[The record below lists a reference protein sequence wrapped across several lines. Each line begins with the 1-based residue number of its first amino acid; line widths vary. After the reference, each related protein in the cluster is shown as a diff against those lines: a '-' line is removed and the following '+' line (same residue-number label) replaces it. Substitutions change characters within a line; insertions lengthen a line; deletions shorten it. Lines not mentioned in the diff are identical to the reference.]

1 MSSITD
7 SPISKLEEDFLSI
20 EKYSKSLSKFIQ
32 LSDTPITIGLQ
43 GEWGTGKTS
52 LMSLILEE
60 FDSEENQ
67 KSIASSWVNTWE
79 YSMFKNA
86 RETTPSVLKG
96 MLEKLKDSCKER
108 KVWTIKDDVTSAY
121 HKAGKF
127 LSGIANQVIA
137 SQTGVDIKNAADG
150 TKNESIIVA
159 EIAEIK
165 KLISGLIRD
174 LINDEKNPVK
184 KVVFFVDDLDRIP
197 PTDAVEVLESLK
209 NIFDIPNCIFILA
222 IDYDVVV
229 KGLEGKF
236 GPKTK
241 ENEREF
247 RSFFDKIIQVPF
259 TMPVGA
265 YDITSFLKE
274 KLKKLSVDVK
284 DENVSLVTKIVGYT
298 VGNNPR
304 SLKRYLN
311 TFSLINQIIEDDDE
325 NDKDNENIILL
336 FAVLGIQISYPKIF
350 RLLTQNPNFLS
361 WDKEY
366 GNKIGIDLDKTIEDL
381 NKVGESELT
390 DESWEQ
396 VIWGFCQTDPFLKVK
411 CFSILEL
418 LNFLREITYQNLTSK
433 EWEDKIIKTEK
444 LYSPIKDKL
453 HEELSAVL
461 EFAAITN
468 VDDDIATKQVT
479 NKAYS
484 RTYYQGIEGYILE
497 NKDSPIYSKENESL
511 IILIDKKIKELYSEK
526 ILSGSILVDYTKSGG
541 LVFNWK
547 KKSGGKFFQIRMGKT
562 ESFLNT
568 PKKIFLQCYVY
579 KSSKDYQHP
588 EILGLIPAQS
598 LHSSWMFYCVIR
610 NLEDFNVLLS
620 SKLIDKGIDC
630 IDKNIKYP
638 HPSNYKKNSELKP
651 YFTKDVE
658 KILNQGIQ
666 F

>member
-7 SPISKLEEDFLSI
+7 SPISKLEEDFLNI

-60 FDSEENQ
+60 FNSEENQ
-67 KSIASSWVNTWE
+67 KTIATSWVNTWE

-108 KVWTIKDDVTSAY
+108 DVWTIQDDVKSAY

-137 SQTGVDIKNAADG
+137 NQTGVNVKDAADG

-165 KLISGLIRD
+165 ELISGLIKD
-174 LINDEKNPVK
+174 LIYDKKNPVE

-209 NIFDIPNCIFILA
+209 NIFDIPNCVFILA

-274 KLKKLSVDVK
+274 KLKKLSVDIE
-284 DENVSLVTKIVGYT
+284 DEKVSLVTKIVGYT

-350 RLLTQNPNFLS
+350 RILTQNANFLF
-361 WDKEY
+361 WDKEF
-366 GNKIGIDLDKTIEDL
+366 GNKIGIDLDKAKEDL
-381 NKVGESELT
+381 KKVGESELT
-390 DESWEQ
+390 DEAWEQ

-411 CFSILEL
+411 CISILEL
-418 LNFLREITYQNLTSK
+418 LNFLREITK
-433 EWEDKIIKTEK
+433 DEIGKKWEE
-444 LYSPIKDKL
+444 SSL
-453 HEELSAVL
+453 HDQLSSVL

-468 VDDDIATKQVT
+468 VDDDLATKQAVS
-479 NKAYS
+479 KVGS
-484 RTYYQGIEGYILE
+484 RTYYEGIDGYILE
-497 NKDSPIYSKENESL
+497 NKESSNYSKDHEAVLIAIDKKLREIYADKISSEN
-511 IILIDKKIKELYSEK
+511 ILIDYSK
-526 ILSGSILVDYTKSGG
+526 TGG
-541 LVFNWK
+541 LVLNWK
-547 KKSGGKFFQIRMGKT
+547 KKSGGKFFQIRFGKT
-562 ESFLNT
+562 DSFIDAE
-568 PKKIFLQCYVY
+568 KKHFLQCYVY

-588 EILGLIPAQS
+588 EILSLFPAQS
-598 LHSSWMFYCVIR
+598 MHSKWMFYCVIR
-610 NLEDFNVLLS
+610 DLNDFEILLN
-620 SKLIDKGIDC
+620 SKLIDEGIEANDQ
-630 IDKNIKYP
+630 KIKYL
-638 HPSNYKKNSELKP
+638 HPSNLEKSSELKP
-651 YFTKDVE
+651 YFKEDIE
-658 KILNQGIQ
+658 KVLNQGIK

>member
-7 SPISKLEEDFLSI
+7 SPISKLEEDFLNI
-20 EKYSKSLSKFIQ
+20 EKYSKSLSRFIQ
-32 LSDTPITIGLQ
+32 SSDTPITIGLQ

-60 FDSEENQ
+60 FNSEENQ
-67 KSIASSWVNTWE
+67 KSIATSWVNTWE

-96 MLEKLKDSCKER
+96 MLEKLKDSCKKR
-108 KVWTIKDDVTSAY
+108 DVWTVKDDVKSAY

-137 SQTGVDIKNAADG
+137 SQTGVNFKNAADG
-150 TKNESIIVA
+150 VKNESIIVA

-165 KLISGLIRD
+165 ELISGLIND
-174 LINDEKNPVK
+174 LISDEKNPVK

-236 GPKTK
+236 GKKTK

-265 YDITSFLKE
+265 YDINSFLKE
-274 KLKKLSVDVK
+274 KLKDLRVDIK
-284 DENVSLVTKIVGYT
+284 DEKINLITKIVGYT

-325 NDKDNENIILL
+325 NEKDNENIILL

-350 RLLTQNPNFLS
+350 RILTQNPNFLF
-361 WDKEY
+361 WNKEY
-366 GNKIGIDLDKTIEDL
+366 GNKIGVDLDKIVEDL
-381 NKVGESELT
+381 KKVGESQLT
-390 DESWEQ
+390 DEIWEQ
-396 VIWGFCQTDPFLKVK
+396 VIWGFCQKDPFLKVK
-411 CFSILEL
+411 CFSVLEL
-418 LNFLREITYQNLTSK
+418 LNFLREITKVEIGKNWQENS
-433 EWEDKIIKTEK
+433 
-444 LYSPIKDKL
+444 L
-453 HEELSAVL
+453 HEQLSSVL

-468 VDDDIATKQVT
+468 VDDDLATKQAVS
-479 NKAYS
+479 KVGS
-484 RTYYQGIEGYILE
+484 RTYYDGIDGYIQE
-497 NKDSPIYSKENESL
+497 NKESPIYSKEHESVL
-511 IILIDKKIKELYSEK
+511 LRIDEKLKEIYKDQISCGNILIDYSK
-526 ILSGSILVDYTKSGG
+526 TGG
-541 LVFNWK
+541 LVLNWK
-547 KKSGGKFFQIRMGKT
+547 KKSGGKFFQIRFGKT
-562 ESFLNT
+562 DSFIDV
-568 PKKIFLQCYVY
+568 PKKHLLQCYIY
-579 KSSKDYQHP
+579 KSSDNYQGK
-588 EILGLIPAQS
+588 EILSLFPAQS
-598 LHSSWMFYCVIR
+598 MHSKWMFYCAIR
-610 NLEDFNVLLS
+610 DIKDFEILLE
-620 SKLIDKGIDC
+620 SKLIDKGIEA
-630 IDKNIKYP
+630 INENIKYL
-638 HPSNYKKNSELKP
+638 HPSNSTKTSELKQ
-651 YFTKDVE
+651 YFKEDLE
-658 KILNQGIQ
+658 KILSQGIK